1 MMFSYWVRSLSVRL
15 WVSSVVALAVSLTVI
30 ATFVVYTFT
39 HYPSHRFAKHS
50 NLASARRIADG
61 LIYDN
66 AARPVAVNF
75 DPQTAWIF
83 RTVASDL
90 MYRVLDASGR
100 TVLASRNAYDGA
112 AWLQD
117 SPGNAVDDVKE
128 VKIGNRSFGVATLRI
143 RHGSDAYFVQIA
155 RSAELNAAIISEK
168 FDPLPELVAFTTLI
182 ATVVFG
188 LTLPFAVRRIL
199 RPLRE
204 TSAAA
209 SQVTPCNLKARLS
222 TERVPSEITPL
233 IEAFNEALTRLENG
247 FNVQQQF
254 LAAAAHELQ
263 TPLTLMR
270 GQIELQPEIE
280 RKDLLFRE
288 IDLMARQVRQLLH
301 LAEVSE
307 SQNFSFGSVD
317 RREVVED
324 VLAYLARKAE
334 KDQVRTVVRISDPLP
349 LIRADR
355 SALFILLKNVV
366 ENAINVTPAMGV
378 VTVALDEMS
387 VSVCDEG
394 PGLNLDYVPRL
405 FDRFWRAPDA
415 RHDGAGLG
423 LAICKEIATAH
434 NWTITAENWTAGAR
448 FTLRF

>member
-1 MMFSYWVRSLSVRL
+1 MFSYWVRSLSVRL
-15 WVSSVVALAVSLTVI
+15 WVCSVVALAVSLTVI
-30 ATFVVYTFT
+30 ATFAVYMFT
-39 HYPSHRFAKHS
+39 HYPPHRFERHT
-50 NLASARRIADG
+50 NLSMARHVAEG
-61 LIYDN
+61 LIYDG
-66 AARPVAVNF
+66 AARPVGTRF
-75 DPQTAWIF
+75 DSRTAWLF
-83 RTVASDL
+83 NTATNDL
-90 MYRVLDASGR
+90 MYRVLDSSGQIL
-100 TVLASRNAYDGA
+100 LASQNAHDGG
-112 AWLQD
+112 AWLKD
-117 SPGNAVDDVKE
+117 SPDRAAGDVKE
-128 VKIGNRSFGVATLRI
+128 VMIGARDFGVATLKI
-143 RHGSDAYFVQIA
+143 HHGSADYFVQSA
-155 RSAELNAAIISEK
+155 RSAELNTAIISEK
-168 FDPLPELVAFTTLI
+168 IDPLPELVAFTTLI

-209 SQVTPCNLKARLS
+209 SQITPRNLTARLS
-222 TERVPSEITPL
+222 ARNVPSEITPL
-233 IEAFNEALTRLENG
+233 IGAFNEALARLENG

-288 IDLMARQVRQLLH
+288 IDSMARQVRQLLH

-317 RREVVED
+317 RLEVVED
-324 VLAYLARKAE
+324 VLTYLSRKAE
-334 KDQVRTVVRISDPLP
+334 KKQVRTAVEVSDGLP

-366 ENAINVTPAMGV
+366 ENAINVTPEAGV
-378 VTVALDEMS
+378 VTVALDETS
-387 VSVCDEG
+387 VSVRDEG
-394 PGLNLDYVPRL
+394 PGLNPDHVPRL

-415 RHDGAGLG
+415 QHDGAGLG
-423 LAICKEIATAH
+423 LAICKEIAMAH
-434 NWTITAENWTAGAR
+434 NWSITADNWAVGAR
-448 FTLRF
+448 FTLRL